1 MSHLAYLRSLF
12 KFAFRNNPLLYVSL
26 LLSAISVCLELL
38 AMTALMPLASL
49 SADKSVAADGV
60 LIRSLQFMG
69 LPFDGRAILLVFI
82 GLFAARVLT
91 QFVSQGLIVYLGKRI
106 LLQLNTRAFSA
117 LIRHVPIRELESN
130 SIGYYI
136 SLAGDEA
143 NRASNLVIFVSQF
156 LSTALL
162 GALYFAAIVSYSP
175 LVACAVV
182 LFLAVTFV
190 ALFESFRISH
200 MLGMRQI
207 GQSQAANS
215 FFVDAINGL
224 RSIRSY
230 SVEDYITQ
238 GHFAQMLAYMRTLVL
253 IEITSMAAR
262 LGPVLFLFVCCA
274 VMALWPGV
282 SGRLT
287 MDLPSVVTVVILLMR
302 FFPAV
307 GQGLNLALRV
317 VADARAGR
325 DVTAIIDRY
334 EYAPA
339 PSRLA
344 RPVAQSVEKIE
355 VVDVDFE
362 HLDGKP
368 VLQKLALTLRKG
380 RSYALV
386 GASGSGKSTLLDLLL
401 GFYVPSKGCIL
412 IDDVP
417 LMSVVPSE
425 LHERIVLVAQE
436 AMIFNDTVKNNLCLG
451 LDVTQHDI
459 EKACSIACID
469 EFVVG
474 LPEGYDTV
482 LNYKGS
488 NFSGGQKQ
496 RIGIARALLRN
507 PDVLLLDESTSALDP
522 ATREELV
529 DKLLHQ
535 FRSRIILFVT
545 HDAFVVSKVDEVL
558 DLSSHQGGSVG
569 LGVVSSAI

>member
-1 MSHLAYLRSLF
+1 
-12 KFAFRNNPLLYVSL
+12 
-26 LLSAISVCLELL
+26 
-38 AMTALMPLASL
+38 
-49 SADKSVAADGV
+49 
-60 LIRSLQFMG
+60 
-69 LPFDGRAILLVFI
+69 
-82 GLFAARVLT
+82 
-91 QFVSQGLIVYLGKRI
+91 
-106 LLQLNTRAFSA
+106 
-117 LIRHVPIRELESN
+117 
-130 SIGYYI
+130 
-136 SLAGDEA
+136 
-143 NRASNLVIFVSQF
+143 
-156 LSTALL
+156 
-162 GALYFAAIVSYSP
+162 
-175 LVACAVV
+175 
-182 LFLAVTFV
+182 
-190 ALFESFRISH
+190 
-200 MLGMRQI
+200 
-207 GQSQAANS
+207 
-215 FFVDAINGL
+215 
-224 RSIRSY
+224 
-230 SVEDYITQ
+230 
-238 GHFAQMLAYMRTLVL
+238 
-253 IEITSMAAR
+253 
-262 LGPVLFLFVCCA
+262 
-274 VMALWPGV
+274 
-282 SGRLT
+282 

-451 LDVTQHDI
+451 LDVTQQDI